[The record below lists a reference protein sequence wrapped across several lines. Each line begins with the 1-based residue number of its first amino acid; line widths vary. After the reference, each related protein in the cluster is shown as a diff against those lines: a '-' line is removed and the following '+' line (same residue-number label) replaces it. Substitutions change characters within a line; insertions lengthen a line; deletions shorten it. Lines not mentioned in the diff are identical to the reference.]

1 MSLAEHIVIERP
13 PMKRHIRRKPRKASA
28 APITLAS
35 PGDRGATGAANLE
48 RMVEEERGVNDEET
62 GKLLNPNGY
71 KGNRRQPWFERYAS
85 KGKLSHQQHAAAARL
100 FAAYEGFPARD
111 PLAAL
116 GESVDKSLWG
126 SDPMAA
132 KVDQK
137 REFYRMW
144 ASVPLSSRPVI
155 EHVVLNDRPL
165 RAMAGC
171 NNSHSEERHMQRL
184 CAGLDAIS

>member
-1 MSLAEHIVIERP
+1 
-13 PMKRHIRRKPRKASA
+13 MKRHIRRKPRKASA
-28 APITLAS
+28 APITLA
-35 PGDRGATGAANLE
+35 PGDRGATGPANLE
-48 RMVEEERGVNDEET
+48 RMVEEERGTNDEAT

-71 KGNRRQPWFERYAS
+71 RGNRRQPWFEKYAA

-111 PLAAL
+111 PLAAI
-116 GESVDKSLWG
+116 GGMVDRSLWG
-126 SDPMAA
+126 KDPMAA

-171 NNSHSEERHMQRL
+171 SNGYTEERYMERL
-184 CAGLDAIS
+184 RVGLDALV

>member
-1 MSLAEHIVIERP
+1 MSLAEHIEIKARP
-13 PMKRHIRRKPRKASA
+13 AMKRHIRRKPRKASA
-28 APITLAS
+28 APITLA

-48 RMVEEERGVNDEET
+48 RLVEEERGARDAET
-62 GKLLNPNGY
+62 GKVINPNGY
-71 KGNRRQPWFERYAS
+71 RGSRRQPWFEKYAA

-126 SDPMAA
+126 KDPLAA

-144 ASVPLSSRPVI
+144 ADIPLSSRPVI
-155 EHVVLNDRPL
+155 EHVVLCDRPL

-171 NNSHSEERHMQRL
+171 NNSHTEERHMERL
-184 CAGLDAIS
+184 RVGLDALA

>member
-1 MSLAEHIVIERP
+1 MSLAECIVIERP
-13 PMKRHIRRKPRKASA
+13 PMKRHIRRKPRKVSA

-48 RMVEEERGVNDEET
+48 RLVEEERGVMDMET
-62 GKLLNPNGY
+62 GRVINPNQYRGS
-71 KGNRRQPWFERYAS
+71 RRQPWFEKYAA

-126 SDPMAA
+126 GDPMAA
-132 KVDQK
+132 KVDQR

-144 ASVPLSSRPVI
+144 ADIPLSSRPVI

-171 NNSHSEERHMQRL
+171 SNGYTEERHMERL

>member
-1 MSLAEHIVIERP
+1 MSLAECIVIERP
-13 PMKRHIRRKPRKASA
+13 PMKRHIRRRPRKASA
-28 APITLAS
+28 APITLA
-35 PGDRGATGAANLE
+35 PGDRGATGPANLE
-48 RMVEEERGVNDEET
+48 RLVEEERGTNDEET

-71 KGNRRQPWFERYAS
+71 KGNRRQPWFERYAA
-85 KGKLSHQQHAAAARL
+85 KGKLTHQQHAAAARL

-116 GESVDKSLWG
+116 GESVDRSLWG

-144 ASVPLSSRPVI
+144 SDIPLSSRPVV

-171 NNSHSEERHMQRL
+171 NNSFSEERQMQRL